1 MTGRDGAFVEQ
12 LVNKT
17 FAEECWWRNT
27 ASELRC
33 VALEAGTRLSLGQ
46 IRIHGLFFL
55 VDGLH
60 VTGLRHSERAP
71 QMQCGERGG

>member
-1 MTGRDGAFVEQ
+1 MKVSCD
-12 LVNKT
+12 
-17 FAEECWWRNT
+17 
-27 ASELRC
+27 

-60 VTGLRHSERAP
+60 VTGLRHSEHAA